1 MSNYRAADLLVDILI
16 DQNISRAFCVPGE
29 SYLSVLDAFTTRPNI
44 EVVTARQEGGA
55 GFMALADA
63 KTGHQPGVCFVSR
76 GPGAMNA
83 SIALHSAQ
91 QDALPLIMFVGQVA
105 RHELGRNAF
114 QEVDYVSMWKDMAKW
129 VWQVTDANQ
138 LEEVVRRAFQ
148 IAQSSTPGPVV
159 IALPED
165 MLEDVVPQTRL
176 SGLIKAPDS
185 GCDSVLADQALTL
198 LSQAKR
204 PLIVAG
210 PELNHPEGRRALY
223 AFATAYDLP
232 VALSF
237 RQQDLFPNNHKNY
250 AGHLV
255 FNAPKK
261 LMSILS
267 EADLILALG
276 TRLGD
281 VTTQGYRFPEAPQ
294 PAQKLIHVHPDLAQL
309 GRTFITDL
317 PIAASPTAFCQYL
330 CEQQPNPSNDQ
341 RAWLDQV
348 SEAVKTLYAW
358 SPQTANDGVVFGNVV
373 SAVNELAT
381 EDAIIC
387 VDAGNFSG
395 WVQRLFYFDG
405 ERRMVSLISGA
416 MGSGIPSGV
425 AASLRFPNRQV
436 IVFVGDGG
444 FMMTGNELAT
454 AQQYGAKIKVIV
466 SDNRSLAT
474 IRLHQEVH
482 FPGRISATELANP
495 DFVTLGKAHH
505 IPSYNIEQP
514 EEVTST
520 LKQALAEPGSALI
533 TVKTSI
539 EHIAAWATLTQIS
552 DQQKQR

>member
-16 DQNISRAFCVPGE
+16 DQHISRVFCVPGE
-29 SYLSVLDAFTTRPNI
+29 SYLSVLDAFTNTPDI

-63 KTGHQPGVCFVSR
+63 KTGHRPGICFVSR

-83 SIALHSAQ
+83 SIAIHSAQ

-129 VWQVTDANQ
+129 VWQVPDAKQ
-138 LEEVVRRAFQ
+138 LEEIVRRAFQ
-148 IAQSSTPGPVV
+148 VAQSPTPGPVV

-165 MLEDVVPQTRL
+165 MLEETIAQTR
-176 SGLIKAPDS
+176 STTPIEPGES
-185 GCDSVLADQALTL
+185 GCDHALAQQALEH

-204 PLIVAG
+204 PLIIAG
-210 PELNHPEGRRALY
+210 PALNHPEGRRALQ

-232 VALSF
+232 VTLSF
-237 RQQDLFPNNHKNY
+237 RQQDLFPNTHKNY

-255 FNAPKK
+255 FNAPKQ
-261 LMSILS
+261 LMEILS

-281 VTTQGYRFPEAPQ
+281 VTTQGYRFPKAPR
-294 PAQKLIHVHPDLAQL
+294 PAQTLIHVHPDLAHL

-317 PIAASPTAFCQYL
+317 SIAADPAAFCKQL
-330 CEQQPNPSNDQ
+330 SSQKPTPTDAQ

-348 SEAVKTLYAW
+348 STAVKSLYAW
-358 SPQTANDGVVFGNVV
+358 TPQTADDGVVFGNVV
-373 SAVNELAT
+373 TAVNELAA

-405 ERRMVSLISGA
+405 ERRMVSPISGA

-454 AQQYGAKIKVIV
+454 AQQYGANIKVIV

-482 FPGRISATELANP
+482 FPGRVSATNLANP
-495 DFVTLGKAHH
+495 DFVALGQAHQ
-505 IPSYNIEQP
+505 IPSYRIDTP
-514 EEVTST
+514 EDVTST
-520 LKQALAEPGSALI
+520 LKQAFAEPGSALI
-533 TVKTSI
+533 TVNTSI

-552 DQQKQR
+552 AQQK